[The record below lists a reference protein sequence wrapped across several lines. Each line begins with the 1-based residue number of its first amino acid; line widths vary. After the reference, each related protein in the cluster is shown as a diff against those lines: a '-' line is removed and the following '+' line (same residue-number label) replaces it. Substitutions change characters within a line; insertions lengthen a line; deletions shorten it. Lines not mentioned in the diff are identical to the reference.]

1 MGIPIPLT
9 DTIFYFFALYLH
21 WIYSLTAL
29 NINSGTTGF
38 DSRQSLIVSTP
49 SVVRRL
55 VKENVQTTNGNNSYA
70 LAA

>member
-1 MGIPIPLT
+1 MQLNRKIYV
-9 DTIFYFFALYLH
+9 IFAEDYGLRGRSHNL
-21 WIYSLTAL
+21 
-29 NINSGTTGF
+29 GTTGF

-55 VKENVQTTNGNNSYA
+55 VKVNVRQSNGNNSYA